1 MLSKF
6 NNKKHRRLTAML
18 LCAALMLGSVTS
30 VSADISAADSETEV
44 QSEVQTY
51 AEEQEVEAVAYEEP
65 EVEAQAEVEEE
76 APVETQAPETE
87 AVQTE
92 AATEAPHTEAA
103 TEAHTETAAET
114 VHTETQAAETTE
126 TTAEADEK
134 VWTAQVGKATV
145 KVTSTEGALPEDA
158 QLSVNEITAGNGKE
172 EIENAVAEQMADDKE
187 EASIQN
193 VVAYDIK
200 FIQNG
205 QEVQPT
211 TPVQVSVDSPEIASD
226 EETAVYHV
234 DDNNNVEDMGGNV
247 DSEGNVVFEAPHFS
261 TYVIINKGSSNITVT
276 LQHYDNESKTKLY
289 SDEEVPLAA
298 GSKINNYSKSGNYDV
313 TEVYEITYDA
323 NGKEVET
330 KLGNIANITA
340 MKNTTYRI
348 YYTPNT
354 GTTTGDVT
362 LWDYDGITS
371 KKKGINREDN
381 YTVTTGKG
389 RMTMGTNKANGLK
402 YTNAKGTNDLS
413 ANDCHYGK
421 YTNGKGTLG
430 LVAGLSEDYS
440 TVLWNC
446 DQPGFFTEERTG
458 KDYGKTVYKNY
469 DLEFNR
475 TGNSYTLA
483 NVITPTGEKKHSGSD
498 FWPLGDKQYYF
509 GMRYDVTFKL
519 GDYVGDLNYKFT
531 GDDDLWV
538 LLDGKVVIDVGGIH
552 DALEGNVDLWEALG
566 YENGA
571 RPTTTAEKNQEHRIT
586 VLYMERGAGASNCE
600 MNFTLPNARLLNV
613 EDTPIAQ
620 MSFIKLNTK
629 DETLSG
635 AVFVLKNDET
645 GEEQDVTS
653 DENGNVSFSNL
664 VAGTYTLTEKVA
676 PNGYAASNT
685 PWKVIVTVEGTTA
698 TAKLYES
705 DGTTEV
711 TKTDDGTYKIINLS
725 QEEQA
730 KLLVDY
736 DKTAKVTD
744 WVNRKYDIDITASSK
759 LTTSTTQESG
769 GVADVMLVLDTSGSM
784 GENIYT
790 YFGANDSTTRSRM
803 DTNKTYYLKNNGNY
817 YKVSYNRW
825 NGGWKVSSYY
835 RDLDLED
842 LNGEI
847 YTYSTRLDAL
857 KNAATQ
863 FITDTATASPTS
875 NVGISVFSSSGY
887 GNHGDDK
894 SLSAVGTNKDTL
906 ISFINGLSANGGT
919 DPAVGL
925 QDAYDKL
932 KAAADAGD
940 TLPKYVILFTDGEP
954 TGGGNTWDTTAQT
967 NAESKAK
974 VLKEMGVKVYT
985 IGFALNDKTKTFLA
999 GGEYSGITYPGI
1011 ASPGCAMVADD
1022 ASKLAEIFKTIQS
1035 TITQN
1040 CDINNATVVDV
1051 IDPRFVILDDAGNQI
1066 TEEYLK
1072 DKNANSVTLKNGG
1085 TVYYENG
1092 KQYIRWTEQT
1102 INSHDKA
1109 PWHKTIKVQAQND
1122 YIGGNN
1128 VPTNISPDSKI
1139 ITSYGELTL
1148 PQPKVNVR
1156 AELTLNDK
1164 EITIYKGDG
1173 VPAAETVLEE
1183 MVNRYTDYVGKY
1195 GVTKEQ
1201 FKAKWYTADALKDNK
1216 ENFSDETATTED
1228 VVGTAVINDTTYY
1241 LKVTYDAGEP
1251 TAESNKNTTL
1261 DDKVYSAG
1269 DSTTHKVEAVKEAT
1283 DTTPERTYG
1292 IYQIHVISGTIQ
1304 ITKKLETPAKEDQT
1318 FTFAVKS
1325 SDGQVVIEN
1334 IPVTVKA
1341 GTTEATITD
1350 ETVLAALTNLAR
1362 GTYIVEE
1369 VEQTGY
1375 MLDSAVSDNEV
1386 TNCQNSTDNT
1396 KVTFV
1401 LGNSSIAPNDNVIEN
1416 YTYDETKGGTLGKAI
1431 FTNEP
1436 VYSNWQ
1442 IIKVSASS
1450 HDRRLA
1456 DAIFELQSTTN
1467 SNVKYYGK
1475 SGSVGIVEWYQNGD
1489 VIASSKLDRIPEGT
1503 YTLKEIKAPTGY
1515 ALSSN
1520 TYTLQI
1526 TKTGALKTVQMN
1538 NGENVTPELKDGKYQ
1553 IFIEN
1558 AVIYNLPNSG
1568 GSGIYWFSICGMLL
1582 MMAAAW
1588 LIYKNKCREVLVK

>member
-6 NNKKHRRLTAML
+6 NNKKHRRLTALL
-18 LCAALMLGSVTS
+18 LCVALMLGSVTS

-44 QSEVQTY
+44 QNY
-51 AEEQEVEAVAYEEP
+51 AEEPTTEAVSYETP
-65 EVEAQAEVEEE
+65 EAQTEVQEGTPVAE
-76 APVETQAPETE
+76 ETE
-87 AVQTE
+87 APAADTQQTE
-92 AATEAPHTEAA
+92 AHTEAA

-114 VHTETQAAETTE
+114 TETAT
-126 TTAEADEK
+126 EK
-134 VWTAQVGKATV
+134 VWTAQVGNATV
-145 KVTSTEGALPEDA
+145 KVTGTEGALPEDA
-158 QLSVNEITAGNGKE
+158 QLRVNEITAGNGKE
-172 EIENAVAEQMADDKE
+172 EIENAVAEQMADNKE

-193 VVAYDIK
+193 VLAYDIK

-234 DDNNNVEDMGGNV
+234 DDNNNVEDMDGNV
-247 DSEGNVVFEAPHFS
+247 DAEGNVVFEAPHFS

-276 LQHYDNESKTKLY
+276 LQHYDYNSKKKLY
-289 SDEEVPLAA
+289 SDEAVLLVA
-298 GSKINNYSKSGNYDV
+298 GSKINDYSKSGNYDV
-313 TEVYEITYDA
+313 TEVYEITNDA
-323 NGKEVET
+323 DGKEVET

-362 LWDYDGITS
+362 LWDYDKINSTS
-371 KKKGINREDN
+371 KGINRNSN
-381 YTVTTGKG
+381 YTDTEGKTP
-389 RMTMGTNKANGLK
+389 RLIMGVKDKNNSLFKSKK
-402 YTNAKGTNDLS
+402 YTDATGTNDLN
-413 ANDCHYGK
+413 ANVCNYGRN
-421 YTNGKGTLG
+421 TNNKGTLG
-430 LVAGLSEDYS
+430 LVTGLSDDYS
-440 TVLWNC
+440 TVLWSC
-446 DQPGFFTEERTG
+446 DQPGFFTETNASSES
-458 KDYGKTVYKNY
+458 GKTVYKNY

-498 FWPLGDKQYYF
+498 FWPLGDKEYYF

-519 GDYVGDLNYKFT
+519 GDYVGDLQYTFT

-538 LLDGKVVIDVGGIH
+538 LLDGEVVIDVGGIH
-552 DALEGNVDLWEALG
+552 DALTGSVDLWEALD

-571 RPTTTAEKNQEHRIT
+571 RPTTLAEKNAEHRIT

-600 MNFTLPNARLLNV
+600 MEFTLPNARLLNV
-613 EDTPIAQ
+613 ENTPIAQ
-620 MSFIKLNTK
+620 ISFVKLNTK
-629 DETLSG
+629 KEALKDAT
-635 AVFVLKNDET
+635 FVLKNDET
-645 GEEQDVTS
+645 GEEQEVKS

-676 PNGYAASNT
+676 PNGYAVSNT
-685 PWKVIVTVEGTTA
+685 PWKVVVTATDTTA

-705 DGTTEV
+705 DGKKEV
-711 TKTDDGTYKIINLS
+711 DKTDDGTYKIINLS

-744 WVNRKYDIDITASSK
+744 WENRKYDIDITASSK

-784 GENIYT
+784 GQNIYT

-803 DTNKTYYLKNNGNY
+803 DTNKTYYLKNNGSY
-817 YKVSYNRW
+817 YKVSYSRRYSGW
-825 NGGWKVSSYY
+825 RVGGYY
-835 RDLDLED
+835 LEE
-842 LNGEI
+842 LNGDI

-857 KNAATQ
+857 KSAATQ
-863 FITDTATASPTS
+863 FITDTATTSPTS
-875 NVGISVFSSSGY
+875 NVGISVFSSKGY
-887 GNHGDDK
+887 GNHGDNK
-894 SLSAVGTNKDTL
+894 PLAAVGTNKDEL

-932 KAAADAGD
+932 KVASDGGD

-954 TGGGNTWDTTAQT
+954 TGGGNTWSTTAQT

-974 VLKEMGVKVYT
+974 ALKEEMGVKVYT

-999 GGEYSGITYPGI
+999 GGEYGVTTYPGI

-1040 CDINNATVVDV
+1040 CDINDATVVDV
-1051 IDPRFVILDDAGNQI
+1051 IDSRFVILDDAGNQI
-1066 TEEYLK
+1066 TEKYLEE
-1072 DKNANSVTLKNGG
+1072 KNVASVTLKNGG

-1102 INSHDKA
+1102 IKHKKGDTQGWS
-1109 PWHKTIKVQAQND
+1109 KTISVQAKDD

-1148 PQPKVNVR
+1148 PQPKVNVK
-1156 AELTLNDK
+1156 AELTLKDK
-1164 EITIYKGDG
+1164 EITIYKGDS
-1173 VPAAETVLEE
+1173 VPSAKTVLEE
-1183 MVNRYTDYVGKY
+1183 MVDKYTDNVNKY
-1195 GVTKEQ
+1195 DVSENQ
-1201 FKAKWYTADALKDNK
+1201 FDAKWYTADALK
-1216 ENFSDETATTED
+1216 ENFNDKTATTSK

-1241 LKVTYDAGEP
+1241 LKVTYDAGKP

-1261 DDKVYSAG
+1261 KVDDKDKVYSAG
-1269 DSTTHKVEAVKEAT
+1269 DDKTYKVEAVKKAT

-1304 ITKKLETPAKEDQT
+1304 IVKKLETPAKEDQT
-1318 FTFAVKS
+1318 FTFVVKN
-1325 SDGQVVIEN
+1325 SDGQVVVNN
-1334 IPVTVKA
+1334 IPVTVKV
-1341 GTTEATITD
+1341 GTTEATVTD
-1350 ETVLAALTNLAR
+1350 ENIVAALENLAR

-1375 MLDSAVSDNEV
+1375 MLDSAVSDDKE
-1386 TNCQNSTDNT
+1386 TNCQNSTDNA

-1401 LGNSSIAPNDNVIEN
+1401 LGNSSVSPNENVIKN
-1416 YTYDETKGGTLGKAI
+1416 YTYKSADGGTLGKAI
-1431 FTNEP
+1431 FTNES
-1436 VYSNWQ
+1436 VYSDWQ

-1450 HDRRLA
+1450 HDVRLA
-1456 DAIFELQSTTN
+1456 GAIFELTTDT
-1467 SNVKYYGK
+1467 NVKYYGK
-1475 SGSVGIVEWYQNGD
+1475 SGDAGIVEWYQ
-1489 VIASSKLDRIPEGT
+1489 
-1503 YTLKEIKAPTGY
+1503 
-1515 ALSSN
+1515 
-1520 TYTLQI
+1520 
-1526 TKTGALKTVQMN
+1526 
-1538 NGENVTPELKDGKYQ
+1538 KYQ
-1553 IFIEN
+1553 NKIFR
-1558 AVIYNLPNSG
+1558 
-1568 GSGIYWFSICGMLL
+1568 F
-1582 MMAAAW
+1582 
-1588 LIYKNKCREVLVK
+1588 K